1 MAPLVKKGMIET
13 APISK
18 ENPVRLASRAS
29 QLAMA
34 QTHEVARRLDQG
46 PDQIACAIEAL
57 STRGDEVLDRS
68 LAELGG
74 KGLFVKTLEAA
85 MLDGRAEAAVHS
97 AKDMESD
104 FAEGTIIAA
113 FLEREDRRDA
123 LIGPF
128 PRIDDLPDGAV
139 VGTASVRRSAMLKS
153 RRPDLRIRLLRGN
166 VNSRLQQLADG
177 DYDAIILAM
186 AGMNRL
192 GTNRLGISTTEIH
205 PIAEDIFLPAAGQ
218 GAIAVQALAPDGSP
232 RRDAV
237 LTALKGLDHPPTAIE
252 LNAERALLAALDGT
266 CRTPIGASA
275 RFDNRLTMKAALF
288 SPDGSQAFFAAGEAQ
303 ADDAAAL
310 GQRLAI
316 DLLEQAGGRAFL
328 AETGG

>member
-97 AKDMESD
+97 ALQRLRPPVHVRLLGRPLRQVADEGGEAVAD
-104 FAEGTIIAA
+104 FVRFRREARN
-113 FLEREDRRDA
+113 FLH
-123 LIGPF
+123 
-128 PRIDDLPDGAV
+128 DDLV
-139 VGTASVRRSAMLKS
+139 EV
-153 RRPDLRIRLLRGN
+153 
-166 VNSRLQQLADG
+166 
-177 DYDAIILAM
+177 
-186 AGMNRL
+186 
-192 GTNRLGISTTEIH
+192 
-205 PIAEDIFLPAAGQ
+205 
-218 GAIAVQALAPDGSP
+218 
-232 RRDAV
+232 
-237 LTALKGLDHPPTAIE
+237 
-252 LNAERALLAALDGT
+252 
-266 CRTPIGASA
+266 A
-275 RFDNRLTMKAALF
+275 R
-288 SPDGSQAFFAAGEAQ
+288 
-303 ADDAAAL
+303 
-310 GQRLAI
+310 
-316 DLLEQAGGRAFL
+316 
-328 AETGG
+328 